1 MKRIVP
7 TGGVI
12 VPIDKLKQ
20 SKIPKWIA
28 SIPSDLQIGKRI
40 GVNISIAG
48 VTSIN
53 VPTTSNNTFIRSNI
67 RNLLVV
73 RPSIA
78 LAIISGIPVNAIA
91 HDIIDERPIMNV
103 IIPVVLAASRT
114 ILGMSLILNALYISD
129 NTVAYTTAIAEP
141 SVAVK
146 IPPRI
151 PPITITISK
160 RLGIACQNV
169 LRATPENTWNIPCH
183 KKCCYRNTACNA

>member
-114 ILGMSLILNALYISD
+114 ILGISLSLNALYISD

-160 RLGIACQNV
+160 KAWDCL
-169 LRATPENTWNIPCH
+169 PECLKSNI
-183 KKCCYRNTACNA
+183 KRNS

>member
-7 TGGVI
+7 IGGVI

-73 RPSIA
+73 
-78 LAIISGIPVNAIA
+78 
-91 HDIIDERPIMNV
+91 DQ
-103 IIPVVLAASRT
+103 VLHLQSY
-114 ILGMSLILNALYISD
+114 LEFL
-129 NTVAYTTAIAEP
+129 
-141 SVAVK
+141 
-146 IPPRI
+146 
-151 PPITITISK
+151 
-160 RLGIACQNV
+160 
-169 LRATPENTWNIPCH
+169 
-183 KKCCYRNTACNA
+183 